1 MTAAI
6 AEKAPLFPL
15 GNLYSTPGALAEL
28 SEQDIARGIAR
39 HWTGDWGDVCAE
51 DKQLN
56 NEAVTSGFR
65 MLSAYTGQNQTKFW
79 IITEADRSAT
89 TVLLPD
95 EY

>member
-1 MTAAI
+1 MNVTI
-6 AEKAPLFPL
+6 TEKAPLFPL
-15 GNLYSTPGALAEL
+15 GKLYSTPGALTDL

-56 NEAVTSGFR
+56 DEAVTNGFR
-65 MLSAYTGQNQTKFW
+65 MLSAYEGQNNTKFW